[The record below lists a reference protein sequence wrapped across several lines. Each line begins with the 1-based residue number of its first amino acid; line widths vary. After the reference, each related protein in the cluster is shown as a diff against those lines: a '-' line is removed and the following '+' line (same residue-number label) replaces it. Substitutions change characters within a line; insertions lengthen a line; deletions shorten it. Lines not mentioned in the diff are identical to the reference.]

1 MTVARGGNIPTVDGG
16 MGERGGGVS
25 VAAEATGAGEGGW
38 LVLVAGAKLG
48 GGRGGA
54 FGGGLSEMEKMMGRY
69 SLPMA

>member
-1 MTVARGGNIPTVDGG
+1 MTVARGGNIPTVGGG

-25 VAAEATGAGEGGW
+25 VAAEAMGAAEGGW

-54 FGGGLSEMEKMMGRY
+54 FGGGLSEMEKITGRY